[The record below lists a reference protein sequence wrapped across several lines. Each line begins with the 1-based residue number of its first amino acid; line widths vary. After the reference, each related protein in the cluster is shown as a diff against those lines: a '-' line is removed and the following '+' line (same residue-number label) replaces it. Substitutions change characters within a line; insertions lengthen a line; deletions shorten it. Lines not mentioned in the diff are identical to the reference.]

1 MAKYDYSVKIDTQ
14 KVLKNRLKYPPSSGC
29 VSVSYVRSISA
40 ADGKAKLRLKKYA
53 KKFEMS
59 NKTINLASHKILLLQ
74 NLCNNRTNLA
84 VLGR

>member
-1 MAKYDYSVKIDTQ
+1 MAKCDYLVKIETQ
-14 KVLKNRLKYPPSSGC
+14 KVLKNRVKYPPASCCISASYAR
-29 VSVSYVRSISA
+29 SVSA

-74 NLCNNRTNLA
+74 NCVITEQI
-84 VLGR
+84 